1 MQEQT
6 NEERRGRGLVI
17 SALRENGA
25 LSRAEISRI
34 ASLSRSTVSNVVR
47 ELLRAGTVVE
57 PGGDAGAR
65 REPSVGRPGRLVSL
79 NPAAGAAI
87 GVTIGHRRLRIAL
100 ADLAYNVIGEVCED
114 LPEGHG
120 PEQTLDKVEL
130 LSGEL
135 LSEADVRVKSVV
147 GVGVGIPAPF
157 EQESERIHP
166 SSLSASWRDTRL
178 RDELQNRLEL
188 PVLADNDANLSAL
201 AEMVWGAGRGVREA
215 ATVLISDGVGAGLI
229 VGGKLYRGHRGTAG
243 EIGHTTMDEYGQI
256 CRCGN
261 RGCLETKATAQ
272 AVLELLRPSYG
283 ANLTI
288 ERVLEL
294 AEGGDVACRRAIED
308 TGHLVGVAISHICN
322 LLNPQRLIVVGE
334 LSGAGELLLAPLRN
348 SVRRSALP
356 IAAGPE
362 IMSGELGVR
371 ASVLGGVALALRE
384 SDSYIAA
391 PQDSGRV
398 SDPHPARQ
406 RD

>member
-1 MQEQT
+1 MREQT
-6 NEERRGRGLVI
+6 NEERRSRGLVI
-17 SALRENGA
+17 AALRENGA

-47 ELLRAGTVVE
+47 DLLGAGTVVE
-57 PGGDAGAR
+57 PGEDTVAR
-65 REPSVGRPGRLVSL
+65 REPGVGRPGRMVSL

-120 PEQTLDKVEL
+120 PSETLDRIELLVGEL
-130 LSGEL
+130 LSGSGVHEQ
-135 LSEADVRVKSVV
+135 SVV

-157 EQESERIHP
+157 EQETERIHP
-166 SSLSASWRDTRL
+166 SSFSASWRDTSL
-178 RDELQNRLEL
+178 REELQGRLGMA
-188 PVLADNDANLSAL
+188 VLADNDANLSAL
-201 AEMVWGAGRGVREA
+201 AEMVWGAGRGVSEA

-229 VGGKLYRGHRGTAG
+229 VGGKLYRGYRGTAG

-261 RGCLETKATAQ
+261 RGCLETKATVQ
-272 AVLELLRPSYG
+272 AVLELLRPSFG

-308 TGHLVGVAISHICN
+308 TGHLAGLAISHICN

-334 LSGAGELLLAPLRN
+334 LSDAGELLLAPLRS

-356 IAAGPE
+356 IAADPE
-362 IMSGELGVR
+362 IVTGELGVR
-371 ASVLGGVALALRE
+371 ATVLGGVALALRE

-391 PQDSGRV
+391 PQSARYGGWSG
-398 SDPHPARQ
+398 SGAP
-406 RD
+406 